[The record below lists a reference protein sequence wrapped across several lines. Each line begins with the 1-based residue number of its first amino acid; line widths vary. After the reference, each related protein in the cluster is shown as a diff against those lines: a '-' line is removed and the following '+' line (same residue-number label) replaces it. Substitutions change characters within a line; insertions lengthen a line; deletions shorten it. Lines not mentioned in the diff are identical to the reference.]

1 MNNQLIFRII
11 LDILIAICILQ
22 AWWFIALPL
31 AIFGVWEFPYFIE
44 IILAGII
51 YDSLF
56 GFVSGM
62 GVWGYVGTI
71 VSIILFGV
79 VILLRKM
86 VRR

>member
-1 MNNQLIFRII
+1 MKKQLIFRILLDFLIIVSI
-11 LDILIAICILQ
+11 LH

-31 AIFGVWEFPYFIE
+31 AIFGVWKFPYFIE

-62 GVWGYVGTI
+62 GVLGYVGTV
-71 VSIILFGV
+71 VSIIVFGIV
-79 VILLRKM
+79 VLLRKV
-86 VRR
+86 VRG